1 MEFEDSLELN
11 KSQVVS
17 VTTQGTA
24 DVSLSLD
31 DAPAAGLAILTGT
44 VYDTEVLVG
53 TPVANAVVFV
63 FDATGNVVSFAKTNS
78 LGLYTVSGLTNSTAY
93 TAVAVK
99 DGYTATSPSPFTA
112 SILLVTVMN
121 FAIVQNT
128 DFSLNTVYGLIKDEA
143 EATVPGVTV
152 ILSDSATGDV
162 ISTTGTIDDGEYV
175 LYNIPTGSYTIKTVK
190 NGYYGTTSD
199 AIALTTSQNHAENIT
214 MEAVS
219 DPNNG
224 VISGIIRDS
233 DSQVV
238 ENAFVGLYSI
248 TEDDEPET
256 LIRYT
261 FTNSNGRYAF
271 GDVVPGSYIVK
282 AKLSTEST

>member
-17 VTTQGTA
+17 VDTQGSA
-24 DVSLSLD
+24 DVSLSLE

-44 VYDTEVLVG
+44 VYDTQILTG
-53 TPVANAVVFV
+53 TPVEDAVVFV

-78 LGLYTVSGLTNSTAY
+78 LGVYTVSGLTNSTAY

-99 DGYTATSPSPFTA
+99 DGYTATAPSSFTA
-112 SILLVTVMN
+112 SILIVTIMN
-121 FAIVQNT
+121 FAIIPNT
-128 DFSLNTVYGLIKDEA
+128 DFNLNTVYGIIKDA
-143 EATVPGVTV
+143 ADAAISGVTV
-152 ILSDSATGDV
+152 ILSDSSTNDV

-175 LYNIPTGSYTIKTVK
+175 LYNIPTGSYIIKTVK
-190 NGYYGTTSD
+190 NGYYGTTSNT
-199 AIALTTSQNHAENIT
+199 IALTTSQNHSENVT

-224 VISGIIRDS
+224 VISGIITDS
-233 DSQVV
+233 ESQVV
-238 ENAFVGLYSI
+238 TNAFVGLYSI
-248 TEDDEPET
+248 TVDNEPET